1 MSVLLILLLSL
12 VEVHS
17 QTAPYLTFM
26 NCTIPNHAYVNLSL
40 VGEVGGTVD
49 EESGNEVIC
58 HTDLDTC
65 CRGDFGHGEWLFP
78 NGTELPGV
86 YNNPESAIARRRLD
100 LRVRLQRGLSSNIR
114 VIPHGIYQCNIET
127 VAVID
132 QGGTGREMAY
142 VGLYVFGGIY
152 IFDTQYLC
160 IVIL

>member
-65 CRGDFGHGEWLFP
+65 CGGILAMG
-78 NGTELPGV
+78 NGSSPMELNFQV
-86 YNNPESAIARRRLD
+86 RTIIQSLRSLEDDWI
-100 LRVRLQRGLSSNIR
+100 RVRLQRGLSSNIR

-127 VAVID
+127 VTVID
-132 QGGTGREMAY
+132 QCGTGREMAY